1 LHDGDDV
8 RYRHR
13 SYGQDDVTVTVWD
26 LHVRLCARVFVRIE
40 LEKLSRQIETIFTS
54 LSLLNTTQS
63 IDRLRGLA
71 RATSKETRTKR
82 ERENVLK
89 RRRRVDNNTT
99 TMGWLKRA
107 ASSVK
112 SAMGFGDDGEDD
124 DGSSSRRRSS
134 KSSSSTS
141 SKKKEEQK
149 VRYPVLQFAQSP
161 ITGEFIGGVQGL
173 SWFCESLRENG
184 DGDVAHEFRRE
195 DEETAGREPSRRV
208 KSGTFF
214 PMRVQDGNV
223 EMFRRNS

>member
-1 LHDGDDV
+1 
-8 RYRHR
+8 
-13 SYGQDDVTVTVWD
+13 
-26 LHVRLCARVFVRIE
+26 
-40 LEKLSRQIETIFTS
+40 
-54 LSLLNTTQS
+54 
-63 IDRLRGLA
+63 
-71 RATSKETRTKR
+71 
-82 ERENVLK
+82 
-89 RRRRVDNNTT
+89 
-99 TMGWLKRA
+99 MGWLKRA

-124 DGSSSRRRSS
+124 EGDGYRDYDDGSSSRRRGS
-134 KSSSSTS
+134 KTSSTS

>member
-1 LHDGDDV
+1 MFV
-8 RYRHR
+8 Y
-13 SYGQDDVTVTVWD
+13 V
-26 LHVRLCARVFVRIE
+26 RVF
-40 LEKLSRQIETIFTS
+40 LCGLNWKNSRVKSTFSTS
-54 LSLLNTTQS
+54 LSLKYNT
-63 IDRLRGLA
+63 IDRSIAGSRE
-71 RATSKETRTKR
+71 SHIKR
-82 ERENVLK
+82 NTDKERENVLK

-112 SAMGFGDDGEDD
+112 SAMGFGDDEGDGYRDYD
-124 DGSSSRRRSS
+124 DGSSSRRRGS
-134 KSSSSTS
+134 KTSSTS

-214 PMRVQDGNV
+214 PMRVQHGNV

>member
-1 LHDGDDV
+1 MFV
-8 RYRHR
+8 Y
-13 SYGQDDVTVTVWD
+13 V
-26 LHVRLCARVFVRIE
+26 RVF
-40 LEKLSRQIETIFTS
+40 LCGLNWKNSRVKSTFSTS
-54 LSLLNTTQS
+54 LSLKYNT
-63 IDRLRGLA
+63 IDRSIAGSRE
-71 RATSKETRTKR
+71 SHIKR
-82 ERENVLK
+82 NTDKERENVLK

-112 SAMGFGDDGEDD
+112 SAMGFGDDEGDGYRDYD

>member
-1 LHDGDDV
+1 M
-8 RYRHR
+8 
-13 SYGQDDVTVTVWD
+13 W
-26 LHVRLCARVFVRIE
+26 VFVSNGIGKST
-40 LEKLSRQIETIFTS
+40 LFHLSLSRARAFVIQR
-54 LSLLNTTQS
+54 NRS
-63 IDRLRGLA
+63 IDRVSREQ
-71 RATSKETRTKR
+71 SKETRGRR

-89 RRRRVDNNTT
+89 RRRRVDNTTTT

-112 SAMGFGDDGEDD
+112 SAMGFGDDDDGEDEEDGYRDCD

-134 KSSSSTS
+134 KSSSS
-141 SKKKEEQK
+141 SKKKEQQK

-214 PMRVQDGNV
+214 PMRVKDGNV

>member
-1 LHDGDDV
+1 
-8 RYRHR
+8 
-13 SYGQDDVTVTVWD
+13 
-26 LHVRLCARVFVRIE
+26 
-40 LEKLSRQIETIFTS
+40 
-54 LSLLNTTQS
+54 
-63 IDRLRGLA
+63 
-71 RATSKETRTKR
+71 
-82 ERENVLK
+82 
-89 RRRRVDNNTT
+89 
-99 TMGWLKRA
+99 MGWLKRA

-112 SAMGFGDDGEDD
+112 SAMGFGDDDGEDEGDGYRDYD

-134 KSSSSTS
+134 KSSSS
-141 SKKKEEQK
+141 SKKKEQQK

-195 DEETAGREPSRRV
+195 DEETAVREPSRRV

-214 PMRVQDGNV
+214 PMRVKDGNV

>member
-1 LHDGDDV
+1 
-8 RYRHR
+8 
-13 SYGQDDVTVTVWD
+13 
-26 LHVRLCARVFVRIE
+26 
-40 LEKLSRQIETIFTS
+40 
-54 LSLLNTTQS
+54 
-63 IDRLRGLA
+63 
-71 RATSKETRTKR
+71 
-82 ERENVLK
+82 
-89 RRRRVDNNTT
+89 
-99 TMGWLKRA
+99 MGWLKRA

-112 SAMGFGDDGEDD
+112 SAMGFGDDEGDGYRDYD
-124 DGSSSRRRSS
+124 DGSSSRRRGS
-134 KSSSSTS
+134 KTSSTS

-214 PMRVQDGNV
+214 PLRVQDGNV

>member
-1 LHDGDDV
+1 MFV
-8 RYRHR
+8 Y
-13 SYGQDDVTVTVWD
+13 V
-26 LHVRLCARVFVRIE
+26 RVFLCGLNWKNSRV
-40 LEKLSRQIETIFTS
+40 KSRQFLHLS
-54 LSLLNTTQS
+54 LSLKYNTINRS
-63 IDRLRGLA
+63 IAGSRE
-71 RATSKETRTKR
+71 SHIKR
-82 ERENVLK
+82 NTDKERENVLK

-124 DGSSSRRRSS
+124 EGDDGYRDYDDGSSSRRRSS
-134 KSSSSTS
+134 KSSSST
-141 SKKKEEQK
+141 KKEEQK

>member
-1 LHDGDDV
+1 M
-8 RYRHR
+8 
-13 SYGQDDVTVTVWD
+13 
-26 LHVRLCARVFVRIE
+26 RVFVRIE

-71 RATSKETRTKR
+71 RAISKETRTKR

-112 SAMGFGDDGEDD
+112 SAMGFGDDDGEDDEGDGYRDYD

-134 KSSSSTS
+134 KSSSTS
-141 SKKKEEQK
+141 SKKKEQQK